1 MSFPFR
7 LTLADLISVWNN
19 NCSEALRHRW
29 SEAVRP
35 LTAPDG
41 EVNNGR
47 LTSLYR
53 GKLSYYFCLR
63 LTFRGN
69 FITISQKS

>member
-1 MSFPFR
+1 
-7 LTLADLISVWNN
+7 
-19 NCSEALRHRW
+19 
-29 SEAVRP
+29 VRP

-47 LTSLYR
+47 LTNLYR
-53 GKLSYYFCLR
+53 GKLPYYFWLR